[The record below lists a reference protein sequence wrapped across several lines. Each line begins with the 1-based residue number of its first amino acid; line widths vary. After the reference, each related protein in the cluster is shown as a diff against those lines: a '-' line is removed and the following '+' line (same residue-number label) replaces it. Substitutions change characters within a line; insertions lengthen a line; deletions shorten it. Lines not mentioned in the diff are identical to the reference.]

1 LRYQLPSLNALRA
14 VEAVG
19 RHGSISGAA
28 KELRV
33 SPGAVSRQ
41 LTLLEAHFNCGLFV
55 RTQRGLIISERGQA
69 YLRQVSEAFD
79 LIDEASTNLLGRSN
93 KSTLSVRAFGTFG
106 TEWLLPRLNEFERKH
121 PEIEITL
128 KAQLKLVD
136 FDTEDADVGIV
147 IGLGNLANI
156 DYEMLCTPHYL
167 PVLSRALLERHGPI
181 SSPDD
186 LAKFRLLHS
195 MGTSFGWKD
204 WLDAAGATGVD
215 GDSGHQMQNYSQV
228 YSAMRQGAGVAL
240 GQLLLLGDDVI
251 SGHLVAPLNTM
262 ISGRNGPY
270 YIVWPKRRRVK
281 AEVEAFRSWLIDAVQ
296 AAAARQKAALPKL
309 RLIASKTYKAEKRS
323 QA

>member
-1 LRYQLPSLNALRA
+1 M
-14 VEAVG
+14 G

-55 RTQRGLIISERGQA
+55 RTQRGLIVSERGQA

-79 LIDEASTNLLGRSN
+79 LIDEASTNLLGQSS
-93 KSTLSVRAFGTFG
+93 KSRLSVRAFGTFG
-106 TEWLLPRLNEFERKH
+106 TEWLLPRLGEFERQH
-121 PEIEITL
+121 PEIEISL

-156 DYEMLCTPHYL
+156 DYETLYTPHYL
-167 PVLSRALLERHGPI
+167 PILSRSLLERHGPL

-195 MGTSFGWKD
+195 MGTNFGWKD
-204 WLDAAGATGVD
+204 WLHAVGATKVD
-215 GDSGHQMQNYSQV
+215 ADSGHQMQNYSQV

-240 GQLLLLGDDVI
+240 GQVLLLGDELI
-251 SGHLVAPLNTM
+251 AGHLVAPFDAM

-270 YIVWPKRRRVK
+270 HMVWPKRRRVK
-281 AEVEAFRSWLIDAVQ
+281 AEVEAFRVWLLGAVRS
-296 AAAARQKAALPKL
+296 AATRQEAALPRL
-309 RLIASKTYKAEKRS
+309 RLIAPGQR
-323 QA
+323 

>member
-1 LRYQLPSLNALRA
+1 MRYQLPSLNALRA

-41 LTLLEAHFNCGLFV
+41 LSMLEAHFNCSLFV
-55 RTQRGLIISERGQA
+55 RTQRGLTISERGQT
-69 YLRQVSEAFD
+69 YLRQLSEAFD
-79 LIDEASTNLLGRSN
+79 LIDEATSNLLGRGG
-93 KSTLSVRAFGTFG
+93 KSTLAVRVFGTFG
-106 TEWLLPRLNEFERKH
+106 TEWLLPRLSEFERLH
-121 PEIEITL
+121 PEIEISL
-128 KAQLKLVD
+128 RAQLKLVD
-136 FDTEDADVGIV
+136 FDTEEADVGIV

-156 DYEMLCTPHYL
+156 DYELLCTPQYL
-167 PVLSRALLERHGPI
+167 PVLSCSLLEQHGPI
-181 SSPDD
+181 TSPDD

-204 WLDAAGATGVD
+204 WLDAAGATHVD

-240 GQLLLLGDDVI
+240 GQLLMLGDEI
-251 SGHLVAPLNTM
+251 IAGNLVAPFDAM

-281 AEVEAFRSWLIDAVQ
+281 AEVEAFRTWLLGAVQ
-296 AAAARQKAALPKL
+296 AATARQHAALPNLKL
-309 RLIASKTYKAEKRS
+309 VPPRKHGTESR
-323 QA
+323 

>member
-1 LRYQLPSLNALRA
+1 MRYQLPSLNALRA

-41 LTLLEAHFNCGLFV
+41 LTLLEAHFKCGLFV

-79 LIDEASTNLLGRSN
+79 LIDEASTNLLGRSS

-106 TEWLLPRLNEFERKH
+106 TEWLLPRLNEFERLH
-121 PEIEITL
+121 PEIEISL

-136 FDTEDADVGIV
+136 FDTEDADMGIV

-156 DYEMLCTPHYL
+156 DYEMLYTPHYL
-167 PVLSRALLERHGPI
+167 PVLSRTLLEQHGPL

-204 WLDAAGATGVD
+204 WLDAVGATKVD
-215 GDSGHQMQNYSQV
+215 AGSGHQMQNYSQV

-240 GQLLLLGDDVI
+240 GQMLLLGDEVI
-251 SGHLVAPLNTM
+251 AGNLVAPFNAM
-262 ISGRNGPY
+262 IPGRNGPY
-270 YIVWPKRRRVK
+270 YIVWPKRRKVK
-281 AEVEAFRSWLIDAVQ
+281 AEVEAFRTWLLEVIRSAT
-296 AAAARQKAALPKL
+296 ARQKAALPKL
-309 RLIASKTYKAEKRS
+309 RPIAQRKH
-323 QA
+323 